1 MEFDYKI
8 IVALVVF
15 VFVYFAVVTD
25 KISRTKAV
33 VFGAMLLLVVG
44 VMEAEVA
51 WVKYIDFE
59 VLGLLIGMMI
69 IAGIIGETGIFQ
81 FVALKAVRW
90 TKGRYWLLT
99 VSLSIITAIFS
110 AFLDNVT
117 TILILGPIA
126 IFASDALHRKP
137 LLMLITVTLAS
148 NIGGMGTLIG
158 DPPHM
163 LIGSAVGLSF
173 NDFIVNLG
181 PMAIIALIVT
191 LGLIYLM
198 NRASFKR
205 RADKEYK
212 PSFDERRYL
221 KDKSKTVLSLVIL
234 ALTIIAFTI
243 LPGYGISVAVIALFG
258 ASALML
264 LHQGKVEKLLAH
276 VEWPLIFF
284 FFGLF
289 VITGALQETG
299 VVAWVG
305 EHLAGVTTDPLLFT
319 IIILWASTI
328 GVAFIS
334 AVPFVAVMIPIIMH
348 AIALMGLSPA
358 EAEPIWWSLSIAAAI
373 GGNGTV
379 IGAAATMAAVSIS
392 ERTSEPITFRNYLR
406 FGMPT
411 LLVTLVVATA
421 YLWLRY
427 FVWV

>member
-1 MEFDYKI
+1 MKFDYKI
-8 IVALVVF
+8 VVALVAF
-15 VFVYFAVVTD
+15 VFAYFAVVTD

-44 VMEAEVA
+44 VLEAEVA
-51 WVKYIDFE
+51 WVEYIDFE
-59 VLGLLIGMMI
+59 VLGLLIGMMV
-69 IAGIIGETGIFQ
+69 IAGVIGETGIFQ

-99 VSLSIITAIFS
+99 VVLSVITAVFS

-117 TILILGPIA
+117 TILLLGPIT

-137 LLMLITVTLAS
+137 LLMLISVTLAS

-181 PMAIIALIVT
+181 PMAIIALIAT
-191 LGLIYLM
+191 LGLVFVM
-198 NRASFKR
+198 NRRQLR
-205 RADKEYK
+205 RTGAEYSPK
-212 PSFDERRYL
+212 FDESRYL
-221 KDKSKTVLSLVIL
+221 KDKRKTIISLVIL
-234 ALTIIAFTI
+234 TLTIVGFTI
-243 LPGYGISVAVIALFG
+243 LPSYNISVAVVALFG

-264 LHQGKVEKLLAH
+264 LHKGKIDKLLGH

-305 EHLAGVTTDPLLFT
+305 DQLAGVTTDPLFFT
-319 IIILWASTI
+319 ILILWASTL

-348 AIALMGLSPA
+348 ATALMGLSPA
-358 EAEPIWWSLSIAAAI
+358 ESEPIWWSLSIAAAI

-406 FGMPT
+406 YGMPT
-411 LLVTLVVATA
+411 LIFTLLISTG

-427 FVWV
+427 FVWN